1 MEKVLDTIK
10 QSCSDLKTKK
20 VIDNQQYRL
29 CEQLFQ
35 KQKWTENMNSK
46 SIQPQIDIL
55 TEKHMQKYTQYK
67 QILDNSFK
75 MIPTATNKNHYLD
88 KIEYTNNELKKNIE
102 EFKKQSDDNLEKVS
116 GPDNLAYV
124 IYTSGSTG
132 RPKGVK
138 SPLPGVP
145 LGETDGVTTLLGMLF
160 GANPDSVYLSPAPL
174 YHAAPLRFC
183 RGIQKLGGTVVV
195 MPRFGPIE
203 LLESIEKYK
212 I

>member
-88 KIEYTNNELKKNIE
+88 KIEYTNKELKKNIE
-102 EFKKQSDDNLEKVS
+102 EFKKQSDDSETNTLFKEYLAKQTQVNKNKKTLDKQENNLEFIRTKQNNISEEKEIENMRLLIYSVIIGISVLMIIIISVS
-116 GPDNLAYV
+116 ILY
-124 IYTSGSTG
+124 Y
-132 RPKGVK
+132 
-138 SPLPGVP
+138 
-145 LGETDGVTTLLGMLF
+145 
-160 GANPDSVYLSPAPL
+160 AN
-174 YHAAPLRFC
+174 
-183 RGIQKLGGTVVV
+183 
-195 MPRFGPIE
+195 
-203 LLESIEKYK
+203 
-212 I
+212 

>member
-67 QILDNSFK
+67 QI
-75 MIPTATNKNHYLD
+75 
-88 KIEYTNNELKKNIE
+88 
-102 EFKKQSDDNLEKVS
+102 
-116 GPDNLAYV
+116 
-124 IYTSGSTG
+124 
-132 RPKGVK
+132 
-138 SPLPGVP
+138 
-145 LGETDGVTTLLGMLF
+145 
-160 GANPDSVYLSPAPL
+160 
-174 YHAAPLRFC
+174 
-183 RGIQKLGGTVVV
+183 
-195 MPRFGPIE
+195 
-203 LLESIEKYK
+203 
-212 I
+212 